1 MDTLATMPQQM
12 LEDGQTSLADGMI
25 GMRRMV
31 ERQKHLMK
39 NLNEEIAEY
48 KANETQLRGSITFLT
63 EENLLLKKGREQ
75 IEEDMKNEQDE
86 LNKKISKL
94 DQDCRWE
101 KATVVKLEKKLE
113 TTEIWFRDTVKHM
126 EGEIATLKVKLRAA
140 ELQVKE
146 AQTERNTTK
155 EELTRVQDRTRKLLN
170 SLDLNNDV
178 FKTALSVDHA
188 RNISYARRRNLKH
201 NTISMSSNTLTATDQ
216 PLLYSRKTNG
226 STSVALPSDNTEV
239 SNATTTSMELSNKP
253 ETEIEATEAGNNKI
267 EDFINESKTME
278 KNLITDSTPKQ
289 NPKSQLQCVT
299 CGKHYDE
306 ISNFEGAC
314 LSHQPGAC
322 LLNEG
327 TSLEV
332 WSCCKS
338 AETFK
343 GCVKFRHISKD

>member
-31 ERQKHLMK
+31 ERQKHLLK
-39 NLNEEIAEY
+39 NLNEEISEY
-48 KANETQLRGSITFLT
+48 KANETQLRASITFLT

-75 IEEDMKNEQDE
+75 IEEDMKKEQDE

-94 DQDCRWE
+94 DQDCKWE
-101 KATVVKLEKKLE
+101 KATVVKLQKKLE
-113 TTEIWFRDTVKHM
+113 TTEIWFKDTVKHM
-126 EGEIATLKVKLRAA
+126 EGEIATLKEKLRAA

-146 AQTERNTTK
+146 AQTERNIAK
-155 EELTRVQDRTRKLLN
+155 EELTKVQDRTRKLLN

-188 RNISYARRRNLKH
+188 RNISYARRRNPKH

-226 STSVALPSDNTEV
+226 STTVAVPSDNTEV
-239 SNATTTSMELSNKP
+239 SNAPTTSIELSSKHKTEVEVIEDGNI
-253 ETEIEATEAGNNKI
+253 ETEHFT
-267 EDFINESKTME
+267 DESKAME
-278 KNLITDSTPKQ
+278 KNLTDSTPYQ

-343 GCVKFRHISKD
+343 GCVKSRHISKD